1 MFKCKKCESEKKWIE
16 IYTTDYDLAEI
27 IKNTTK
33 DCVNWMRKKLEEV

>member
-1 MFKCKKCESEKKWIE
+1 MIIIKRKMESEKKRIE

-33 DCVNWMRKKLEEV
+33 DCDMEVE